1 MKKINVTKTYISLYK
16 RENEKLILFDEY
28 SRIGRF
34 SKVKEEKMLKENY
47 GKDIIVDFR
56 SEKIEFDIEDILE
69 KIQETEM

>member
-16 RENEKLILFDEY
+16 IENEKLILFDEY

>member
-16 RENEKLILFDEY
+16 RENEKLILFNEY